1 MKKRFF
7 ALLLAL
13 CVALSMMPAMALAA
27 TTTADEENYENLTLV
42 GENDKGT
49 TMTIGKTYSTKYYGW
64 GEFELGK
71 GETWYQGFGI
81 LQGSLKED
89 KANKFKI
96 ISASKLKKP
105 SCMTIKQVKKT
116 GLYEIS
122 FNDKAVIGETYS
134 ITYTASGKT
143 YKMSFKCVM
152 PELGIYK
159 TDEATKENLTT
170 VEASTKEAGGTGT
183 FYVIPREEGYTLHLD
198 ESGSWDIDEV
208 TCTTEAS
215 GHLKVTLPDVITNNF
230 GLYFVADNGESSL
243 EKYVEVEK
251 NFEDIYLIGDNEDG
265 TKRTAGKTYT
275 TEYWGLG
282 GWELGI
288 GDTWENAFGILQG
301 SRKDGAN
308 KFKIISPSKFETS
321 DCIEIK
327 KSGNTGGYKISF
339 NDKAVLGEK
348 YCISYTESGKTYK
361 MYIKCTMPTIGF
373 YKADEANEANLIK
386 GSDIC
391 KEVGVG
397 GSFYVIAKDG
407 YKLSVRKN
415 GCYDIDK
422 ITYTT
427 ESSGHIKVTIPKD
440 FTGDMGLCLKAD
452 DGNSRYEK
460 FIELKNQIIG
470 VYKDAEGTQ
479 PIEDAVIDNLSE
491 FYLVG
496 NYTPASDEKVAFC
509 GNGPVAGLDMEPD
522 SINSKGQPYIKVNV
536 TGKFKSFQYDFDLFR
551 DPTDKYEE
559 KQLGRLTVTVTKS
572 TNDMSAAD
580 LKDVTKQIAKDVG
593 VDLSA
598 KKTSS
603 GIKVTVGD
611 RSDYSTVSLKS
622 QGYKIKYQFMR
633 STRKGGG
640 YSAIKTTTSK
650 TYTDTKAKKGKKYFY
665 RCNILFYDANGK
677 LIAKSGIDQSD
688 WTSAKR

>member
-27 TTTADEENYENLTLV
+27 DDLLIATADEENYEELFLV
-42 GENDKGT
+42 GSNDSNT
-49 TMTIGKTYSTKYYGW
+49 ARTIGKTYTTKYWSCDEDWIGI
-64 GEFELGK
+64 GESYY
-71 GETWYQGFGI
+71 TAFGI
-81 LQGSLKED
+81 LKGSLKEG
-89 KANKFKI
+89 KANKFTI
-96 ISASKLKKP
+96 ISPSKLKK
-105 SCMTIKQVKKT
+105 SDCIEIKKS
-116 GLYEIS
+116 GNAGDYEIS
-122 FNDKAVIGETYS
+122 FNDKAVVGETYS

-143 YKMSFKCVM
+143 YKIDIKCVM
-152 PELGIYK
+152 P
-159 TDEATKENLTT
+159 
-170 VEASTKEAGGTGT
+170 
-183 FYVIPREEGYTLHLD
+183 
-198 ESGSWDIDEV
+198 
-208 TCTTEAS
+208 
-215 GHLKVTLPDVITNNF
+215 
-230 GLYFVADNGESSL
+230 
-243 EKYVEVEK
+243 
-251 NFEDIYLIGDNEDG
+251 
-265 TKRTAGKTYT
+265 
-275 TEYWGLG
+275 
-282 GWELGI
+282 
-288 GDTWENAFGILQG
+288 
-301 SRKDGAN
+301 
-308 KFKIISPSKFETS
+308 
-321 DCIEIK
+321 
-327 KSGNTGGYKISF
+327 
-339 NDKAVLGEK
+339 
-348 YCISYTESGKTYK
+348 
-361 MYIKCTMPTIGF
+361 TIGI
-373 YKADEANEANLIK
+373 YKADEATEANLITS
-386 GSDIC
+386 SDVC
-391 KEVGVG
+391 KAVGVG

-407 YKLSVRKN
+407 YKLSIVKD
-415 GCYDIDK
+415 GCYDLDK
-422 ITYTT
+422 ITYTK

-440 FTGDMGLCLKAD
+440 FTGEMGLFLKAD
-452 DGNSRYEK
+452 DGNSCYEK

-496 NYTPASDEKVAFC
+496 NYTPDSDEKVAFY

-551 DPTDKYEE
+551 DATDKYEK

-572 TNDMSAAD
+572 TSDMSAAD
-580 LKDVTKQIAKDVG
+580 LKDVAKQIAKDVG

-622 QGYKIKYQFMR
+622 QGYKVKYQFMR

-688 WTSAKR
+688 WASAKR